1 MNKLIDYISRMIDA
15 DPISIVI
22 SFFGILWIVA
32 MLLILLH

>member
-1 MNKLIDYISRMIDA
+1 MNKLIDYINRMVDA

-32 MLLILLH
+32 MLLILMH

>member
-1 MNKLIDYISRMIDA
+1 MNKLIYYISRMIDA

-22 SFFGILWIVA
+22 SFFGVFWIVV